1 MLSKPD
7 TSRRESL
14 NLVIRWNKVLKKC
27 VVFFNFL
34 PNCRVFFVHMFIEN
48 LKSDDFQRK
57 QKLIFLNNMKIIF
70 FFDKFMLFVF
80 IFMI

>member
-1 MLSKPD
+1 
-7 TSRRESL
+7 
-14 NLVIRWNKVLKKC
+14 
-27 VVFFNFL
+27 
-34 PNCRVFFVHMFIEN
+34 MFIEN